1 MQLRQ
6 TFRKTKVFF
15 NKSFR
20 NFLSFFFE
28 EYQKLPRSFSFNPFL
43 CRVGNARTRTSDQF
57 YSEFYDLLQTDL
69 NRINLYGNNNSESS
83 VCFPRQR
90 LQKSKNEERAQEK
103 KKGSSQLRKKEDF
116 NSENMN
122 KKVHVLAQKMKAMD
136 MVDAGDLERVLDI
149 EEALHYYSR
158 LKSPV
163 YVDIVDTFFMNMQ
176 SELSASQPCASSI
189 KPSKERLGPIQF
201 R

>member
-1 MQLRQ
+1 M
-6 TFRKTKVFF
+6 
-15 NKSFR
+15 
-20 NFLSFFFE
+20 
-28 EYQKLPRSFSFNPFL
+28 
-43 CRVGNARTRTSDQF
+43 
-57 YSEFYDLLQTDL
+57 
-69 NRINLYGNNNSESS
+69 YGNNNRHDSAMGAASCSESS
-83 VCFPRQR
+83 VCFSKQR
-90 LQKSKNEERAQEK
+90 LQTSKNEERAQEK
-103 KKGSSQLRKKEDF
+103 KKKKGSSHPRKKEDF

-122 KKVHVLAQKMKAMD
+122 KKVHALAQKMKAMD

-163 YVDIVDTFFMNMQ
+163 YVDIVDNFFMSIQ